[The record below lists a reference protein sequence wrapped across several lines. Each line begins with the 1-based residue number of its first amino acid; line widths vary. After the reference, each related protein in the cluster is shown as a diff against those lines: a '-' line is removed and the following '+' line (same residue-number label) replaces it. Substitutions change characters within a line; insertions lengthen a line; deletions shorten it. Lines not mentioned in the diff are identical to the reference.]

1 MSQRRAL
8 AILMNPVPHERVT
21 TSERNVRI
29 CAGLLGCEDV
39 EIVNLHAW
47 PTRDLPALAAVAHQ
61 AQGWLEARAAIE
73 RALSSA
79 DVLIAGWGV
88 GRFSRDAR
96 SHLDNQLRWLAT
108 AAEGAG
114 HSSAFQVGDP
124 PRHPSRWRQ
133 FTSPVHER
141 FEGATFE
148 ERLRNSLQER
158 ALARFQGERSASALA
173 TTATG
178 RFSAGAG
185 KHPDA

>member
-1 MSQRRAL
+1 MPRSLVSRRRAL
-8 AILMNPVPHERVT
+8 AILMNPVPHDRLT

-29 CAGLLGCEDV
+29 CADLLGCAEV

-61 AQGWLEARAAIE
+61 EQGWTDARTAIE
-73 RALSSA
+73 RGLPRA

-88 GRFSRDAR
+88 GLFSKEAR
-96 SHLDNQLRWLAT
+96 SHLEDQLRWLAK
-108 AAEGAG
+108 AAEAAG
-114 HSSAFQVGDP
+114 HSTAYQVGDL

-148 ERLRNSLQER
+148 ERLRNSLQVR
-158 ALARFQGERSASALA
+158 ALARPHGFPLA
-173 TTATG
+173 G
-178 RFSAGAG
+178 HHQRFGMMV
-185 KHPDA
+185 

>member
-1 MSQRRAL
+1 
-8 AILMNPVPHERVT
+8 MNPVPHERVT

-29 CAGLLGCEDV
+29 CADLLDCGGAD
-39 EIVNLHAW
+39 IMNLHAW

-61 AQGWLEARAAIE
+61 AEGWLEARASIE
-73 RALSSA
+73 YGLSKA

-96 SHLDNQLRWLAT
+96 SHLENQLRWLAT
-108 AAEGAG
+108 AAEVAG
-114 HSSAFQVGDP
+114 HDSAYQVGDP

-141 FEGATFE
+141 FDGATFE
-148 ERLRNSLQER
+148 ERLRNSLQVR
-158 ALARFQGERSASALA
+158 ALARFQDESGPSATT

-178 RFSAGAG
+178 RCSGPNPSRMATGSS
-185 KHPDA
+185 